1 MKVVITA
8 AGPSLDAQVEPRFGR
23 APYFV
28 LVDTETMELIEAI
41 ENPFIGQMSG
51 VGVQAAQFIADKG
64 VEAVITGN
72 VGPKA
77 FEGLRLA
84 GIPVYTVV
92 GGKVRQAA
100 EKFKQGAL
108 QQVGAATSPAHSGG
122 GWGRGMGRG
131 MGMGLGM
138 GMGRGMGGGCGM
150 GMGRGMGAG
159 PMPSAEGSDTSELN
173 ALKQQINTMQQML
186 EQIMKRLDNLEKK
199 GG

>member
-28 LVDTETMELIEAI
+28 FVDTDTMELIEAI
-41 ENPFIGQMSG
+41 ENPFVGQMSG

-84 GIPVYTVV
+84 GISVYTVV
-92 GGKVRQAA
+92 GGTVRQAA

-138 GMGRGMGGGCGM
+138 GMGRGMG
-150 GMGRGMGAG
+150 MGANS
-159 PMPSAEGSDTSELN
+159 MPSTASSGASELS

-199 GG
+199 GD

>member
-28 LVDTETMELIEAI
+28 FVDTDTMELIEAI
-41 ENPFIGQMSG
+41 ENPFVGQMSG

-84 GIPVYTVV
+84 GISVYTVV
-92 GGKVRQAA
+92 GGTVRQAA

-108 QQVGAATSPAHSGG
+108 QQVGGATSPAHSGG

-138 GMGRGMGGGCGM
+138 GMGRGMGGG
-150 GMGRGMGAG
+150 RGMGTGMGANS
-159 PMPSAEGSDTSELN
+159 MPSTASSGASELS

-186 EQIMKRLDNLEKK
+186 EQIMKRLDSLEKK

>member
-28 LVDTETMELIEAI
+28 LVDTDTMNLIEAI

-92 GGKVRQAA
+92 GGTVRQAA

-138 GMGRGMGGGCGM
+138 GMGRGMGGGYGM
-150 GMGRGMGAG
+150 GRGRGMGAG

-186 EQIMKRLDNLEKK
+186 EQIMKRLDSLEKK